1 MTKTFFDDLADK
13 REEAIVELDRTKF
26 GPMIRNHLVQLF
38 RKAHTVDPELGD
50 IVVGMGTA
58 TIKGTFLCRGDDEGE
73 PGEDGPRQLSA
84 GDWAEDSCKDYW
96 PVHQETLDLLRAVAA
111 YSDRLCNGLGY
122 INDITLDDLKT
133 RSSEKA
139 KVWKGRS

>member
-1 MTKTFFDDLADK
+1 MTKNFFDDLADK
-13 REEAIVELDRTKF
+13 REAAIAELDNTKF
-26 GPMIRNHLVQLF
+26 APAIRNHLVQLF
-38 RKAHTVDPELGD
+38 RKARAVDPELGD
-50 IVVGMGTA
+50 IAVGMGTA

-96 PVHQETLDLLRAVAA
+96 PVHQETLDLLRAVNA
-111 YSDRLCNGLGY
+111 YSDRLCDGLGY

-139 KVWKGRS
+139 RVWNRR